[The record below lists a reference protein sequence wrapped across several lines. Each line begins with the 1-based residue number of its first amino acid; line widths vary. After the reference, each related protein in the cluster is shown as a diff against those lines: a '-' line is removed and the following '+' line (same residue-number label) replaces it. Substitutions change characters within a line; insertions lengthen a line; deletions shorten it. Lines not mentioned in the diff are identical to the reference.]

1 MTNETQPVVVT
12 AIFTPLE
19 GRKNDLS
26 AALVASI
33 PAVHDEEGCILY
45 AIHDSEDGTI
55 TMLEKW
61 SSRDA
66 LAAHAAGA
74 PVAALNAAIEGL
86 VAGPTIVTLMDP
98 IPAGT
103 DAQGLL

>member
-1 MTNETQPVVVT
+1 MSESVVVT
-12 AIFTPLE
+12 AIFTPVE
-19 GRKNDLS
+19 GRKSELS

-33 PAVHDEEGCILY
+33 HAVHDEQGCILY
-45 AIHDSEDGTI
+45 AIHDAEDGTI

-61 SSRDA
+61 ASRDD
-66 LAAHAAGA
+66 LAVHAAGA

-86 VAGPTIVTLMDP
+86 IASPVVVTLMDA

-103 DAQGLL
+103 AEQGTL

>member
-12 AIFTPLE
+12 AIFTPAE
-19 GRKNDLS
+19 GRKSDLS
-26 AALVASI
+26 AALVATI
-33 PAVHDEEGCILY
+33 PGVHAEAGCLLY

-61 SSRDA
+61 ASRAD
-66 LAAHAAGA
+66 LAVHAAGA

-86 VAGPTIVTLMDP
+86 VAGPTVVTLMDP